1 MIEFNSYQLSWGN
14 IVSDFILISIF
25 ENSTNLHNVLFR
37 YIKMRDVHEM
47 RSLIKK
53 KGWIF
58 VI

>member
-53 KGWIF
+53 KG
-58 VI
+58 